1 MTPDFKLWVQE
12 VFAPFGPVTVKRFF
26 GGGGV
31 YLGDTMFAAI
41 FNDSIHLKA
50 DADTRAAFEAEGCEE
65 FIWTNP
71 KSKAVWNSAY
81 FTMPAILYDDEDEL
95 KRWSRRAYETALKAK
110 AARPVRKPR
119 SVATP
124 KAAGAEQPR
133 PVRKRRTA

>member
-41 FNDSIHLKA
+41 FNDSIYLKA
-50 DADTRAAFEAEGCEE
+50 DAETRTAFEAEGCEE

-110 AARPVRKPR
+110 AGRPARKGKK
-119 SVATP
+119 T
-124 KAAGAEQPR
+124 
-133 PVRKRRTA
+133 